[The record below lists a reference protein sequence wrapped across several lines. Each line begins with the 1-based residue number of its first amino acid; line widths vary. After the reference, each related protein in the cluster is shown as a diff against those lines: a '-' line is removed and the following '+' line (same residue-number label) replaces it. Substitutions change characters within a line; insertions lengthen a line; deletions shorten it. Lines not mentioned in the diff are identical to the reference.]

1 MTETA
6 VVNSQLPTTSGSTWR
21 AIAQLLRW
29 HKPAGR
35 LILLIPALWSLVLA
49 SNGLPSVT
57 LLGIIIVGTIATSA
71 AGCIIND
78 IWDRNI
84 DPHVQRTQ
92 HRPLASR
99 RLSLSLALGLMVI
112 AFGCAWGLTFY
123 LTPLGYGL
131 AIAAVPVIILYPLA
145 KRVFPIP
152 QLVLALAWGFAVL
165 IPWAAVQGRLTLTT
179 AWLWGAVVVW
189 TLAFDTV
196 YAMPD
201 RPDDRRL
208 GVHSSA
214 LFFGAYAPLAIALLY
229 GCTILLLVGVGY
241 SANLSWRFW
250 LALGVTSYFWLRQ
263 SLQIYSH
270 ERRDTQTTTLPIQTY
285 GRYFNENVWLGFLLW
300 VGMWCPRP

>member
-1 MTETA
+1 MPQA
-6 VVNSQLPTTSGSTWR
+6 PVVNSEQPATPVSTWR

-35 LILLIPALWSLVLA
+35 LILLVPVLWSLVLA
-49 SNGLPSVT
+49 SEGLPSLR
-57 LLGIIIVGTIATSA
+57 LLGIMIVGTITTSA

-84 DPHVQRTQ
+84 DPHVQRTRN
-92 HRPLASR
+92 RPLASR
-99 RLSLSLALGLMVI
+99 RLSVSLAVALMI
-112 AFGCAWGLTFY
+112 LAFACAWGLTVY
-123 LTPLGYGL
+123 LTPLGYWL
-131 AIAAVPVIILYPLA
+131 AVAAVPVIILYPLA

-165 IPWAAVQGRLTLTT
+165 IPWAAVQDRLTVTT
-179 AWLWGAVVVW
+179 AWLWGAVITW

-229 GCTILLLVGVGY
+229 GATLLLFVGVGL
-241 SANLSWRFW
+241 SANLTWRFW
-250 LALGVTSYFWLRQ
+250 LALAVTSYFWLRQ